1 MALCRYHCSTRWLSP
16 LRVVR
21 DHCTQPTW
29 HTNLASSLSRGG
41 VLAHHSGFGAFAWRP
56 RCNDPESNTDS
67 NLKSRHQL
75 PVLSVRELEADSERG
90 RPGCLLLDR
99 GAWALAQGW
108 AMDRPDQW
116 RAVRPPSAAAFPFPG
131 NARYQKKHLKNRLSF
146 QALTIARESNG
157 NSGQTARECSSSSA
171 FSRCKTELRPAR
183 NPLTNSSSPLTKG
196 TQNVTTKTELGRQLA
211 FAGIHLTASI
221 NHEPDQ

>member
-116 RAVRPPSAAAFPFPG
+116 RVA
-131 NARYQKKHLKNRLSF
+131 
-146 QALTIARESNG
+146 
-157 NSGQTARECSSSSA
+157 
-171 FSRCKTELRPAR
+171 RPAR
-183 NPLTNSSSPLTKG
+183 RLNPGP
-196 TQNVTTKTELGRQLA
+196 GREA
-211 FAGIHLTASI
+211 DPPRAGPPSRPGRPPARRR
-221 NHEPDQ
+221 P